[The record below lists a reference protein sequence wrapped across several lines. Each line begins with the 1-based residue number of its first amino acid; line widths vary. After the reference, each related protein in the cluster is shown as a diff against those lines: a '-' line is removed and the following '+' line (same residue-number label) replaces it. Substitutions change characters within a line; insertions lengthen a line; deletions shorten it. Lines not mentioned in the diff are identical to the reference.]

1 MEDAMTNDLRL
12 PVSKTEVVRS
22 IADLPA
28 ISAEQYQ
35 HVGRYA
41 GAVVMHCFETIGGV
55 QRMAA
60 WADGSPESFFTKVFP
75 KMISRS
81 QQVDISA
88 TLSIDDAIE
97 RLERQNAIA
106 VEFREVVED
115 AEFYDL

>member
-1 MEDAMTNDLRL
+1 MANEVSL
-12 PVSKTEVVRS
+12 PVSKTEVVRAIS
-22 IADLPA
+22 DLPA

-35 HVGRYA
+35 HVGRFA
-41 GAVVMHCFETIGGV
+41 GAVVMHVFEATGGAE
-55 QRMAA
+55 RMAF
-60 WADGSPESFFTKVFP
+60 WANQNYTDFATKLFP

>member
-1 MEDAMTNDLRL
+1 MAENELTL
-12 PVSKTEVVRS
+12 VSKTEVVRS

-41 GAVVMHCFETIGGV
+41 GAVVMHCFEAIGGAK
-55 QRMAA
+55 RMAF
-60 WADGSPESFFTKVFP
+60 WADQNYGEFATKLFP

-97 RLERQNAIA
+97 RLERQNSIQAA
-106 VEFREVVED
+106 DYTEVMPGVED
-115 AEFYDL
+115 AEFFDL

>member
-1 MEDAMTNDLRL
+1 MSNDTRL
-12 PVSKTEVVRS
+12 ATVRA
-22 IADLPA
+22 IQGLPA

-41 GAVVMHCFETIGGV
+41 GAAVMHCFEAIGGV
-55 QRMAA
+55 DRMVA
-60 WADGSPESFFTKVFP
+60 WSDQNPDSFFTKLFP

-106 VEFREVVED
+106 VDFREVATED

>member
-1 MEDAMTNDLRL
+1 MEEDTRL
-12 PVSKTEVVRS
+12 PVVRAIS
-22 IADLPA
+22 GLPA

-41 GAVVMHCFETIGGV
+41 GAVVMHVFETLGGAE
-55 QRMAA
+55 RMRF
-60 WADGSPESFFTKVFP
+60 WADQNYGEFATKLFP

-88 TLSIDDAIE
+88 TLTIDDAID
-97 RLERQNAIA
+97 RLERQNALPAPIEA
-106 VEFREVVED
+106 EYRVVEE